1 MRAHTLNTCLI
12 GLLPRTLTASKHAAA
27 SACDASRGPCATV
40 RGGSASGTIAIA
52 GSTPVEMAYALAQY
66 CQRELLMS
74 FTWERSGGFQTAN
87 LPAAGLPPLARPA
100 ATAPPATHTRV
111 RTPQHRVCRHHAK
124 LTIAVER
131 TPRAHARTA
140 TRARR
145 RRPRVYL
152 ERQSSAPRPS
162 LQIRL
167 TSAWRA
173 GCATALPEE
182 LRCGAGRCVLHPLH
196 ERALVVMD
204 VGRGRQRPVYS
215 VCSSFYVFVQ
225 YV

>member
-1 MRAHTLNTCLI
+1 MRRMLLAVAVATLLAARSPCARAEFPPNAGPAAAAALAQRVLGPAAAKLFEFT
-12 GLLPRTLTASKHAAA
+12 LLPA

-87 LPAAGLPPLARPA
+87 LPAAGLPPLARPRPRL
-100 ATAPPATHTRV
+100 PPATHTRT

-124 LTIAVER
+124 LTIAVEK

-140 TRARR
+140 TRALVCTSNGRAVHPGPVSKSASHPRGRR
-145 RRPRVYL
+145 LRHCASRR
-152 ERQSSAPRPS
+152 
-162 LQIRL
+162 
-167 TSAWRA
+167 
-173 GCATALPEE
+173 TALQ
-182 LRCGAGRCVLHPLH
+182 GRAV
-196 ERALVVMD
+196 RAT
-204 VGRGRQRPVYS
+204 PTT
-215 VCSSFYVFVQ
+215 
-225 YV
+225 